1 MRLLI
6 LWTGL
11 VAVGAAQQLQQ
22 TPGTGCAADGYTV
35 NSITGEPVPRAQLQ
49 FMGPS
54 PSATLS
60 DSSGRWKVSGI
71 FCGRLNIFATK
82 TGYLGPKPDARVGAV
97 SVTSP
102 DSPAHDLRVE
112 MTPQSVVMG
121 KVVDEAGDPL
131 QSVQITVMT
140 SRVLEG
146 KRVFLQSAG
155 DATND
160 LGDYRVP
167 GLSASK
173 AIVCARAPLDA
184 RSQMKDEGAVLS
196 ASCYPGPV
204 EGGAASA
211 MVLAAGREAQVNF
224 TLTNQAS
231 VKIRGKIAGIPPHG
245 GVILSLLP
253 RNAPRNSVLNRP
265 ATTQS
270 DGAFEVRGVPPGAWL
285 LSVDYWEANARLFA
299 RVPVDVGGADLE
311 GVVVRLEPGFTLTGR
326 IRVESASGRSL
337 NLQQVNLNL
346 HPTEGAV
353 GALQWDKDHMGVHDS

>member
-167 GLSASK
+167 GLSAGK

-184 RSQMKDEGAVLS
+184 RSQMKDEGAVLTKRKLLSRARGRRGGQRDGPCGGSRGTGEFHAYEPGIGEDPRQNSGYPS
-196 ASCYPGPV
+196 AWRSHLVAVAEKCPAKRRTKSPGDYT
-204 EGGAASA
+204 E
-211 MVLAAGREAQVNF
+211 RWR
-224 TLTNQAS
+224 
-231 VKIRGKIAGIPPHG
+231 IRGAWGASG
-245 GVILSLLP
+245 GLAV
-253 RNAPRNSVLNRP
+253 
-265 ATTQS
+265 
-270 DGAFEVRGVPPGAWL
+270 
-285 LSVDYWEANARLFA
+285 
-299 RVPVDVGGADLE
+299 VGGLLGGE
-311 GVVVRLEPGFTLTGR
+311 RKTVRKSSGGR
-326 IRVESASGRSL
+326 GRRGS
-337 NLQQVNLNL
+337 
-346 HPTEGAV
+346 
-353 GALQWDKDHMGVHDS
+353 